1 MEFKIKRLL
10 NCMRRS
16 LCVGLLL
23 LSSLTVFSQRVALKT
38 NALYWAAS
46 SPNLGIELR
55 VNRHITFDLDATY
68 HRFKYSWA
76 KDIDTR
82 AEILTPEV
90 RYWFSARPQARH
102 YLGIM
107 GLATN
112 YNICLDHERHIGDA
126 FGAGLTYGYSFPL
139 SRHWSLEASIGAGYG
154 YRREKKYDTQ
164 TETEPERPNYNKWQ
178 FLPMKAG
185 LSFIYII
192 K

>member
-1 MEFKIKRLL
+1 MLGILSA
-10 NCMRRS
+10 S
-16 LCVGLLL
+16 LWVPMQ
-23 LSSLTVFSQRVALKT
+23 TKAQRVAVKT

-46 SPNLGIELR
+46 TPNFGAEFR
-55 VNRHITFDLDATY
+55 VNRHVTFNFEAAY
-68 HRFKYSWA
+68 NRIKIFN
-76 KDIDTR
+76 IVTR
-82 AEILTPEV
+82 GTMITPEV

-164 TETEPERPNYNKWQ
+164 TETKPERPNYNKWQ